1 MNHLGLAFRNLKR
14 RPARSVLTVLG
25 VALAVGSFITL
36 YGLSRSV
43 GENVQQSFEEREA
56 DLTVRRRGVAEPFGG
71 TMPQSTVGE
80 IAKVPGV
87 AAVSGQ
93 LLSFAA
99 TDNDDHVLAFG
110 WVSDSFFWSTVPLVD
125 GRLPS
130 PGEKR
135 VALIGKDIALAL
147 NKHVGDDITL
157 LGDKFRIIGT
167 TNYNSVINRN
177 AVIVE
182 LADLQELT
190 FRNDAVTYISV
201 KLDRPSSPDQ
211 AERVA
216 QAIEALGELTVTK
229 SADVMRN
236 DSLIGLLSA
245 VSTSMAWVALL
256 MGVLMVLNTLLM
268 AVLERTR
275 EIGILSAIGWSKQRV
290 MGALVIEG
298 FILSALGSAAGIVL
312 GFAGARLLSAI
323 PAIGRYVA
331 VRPTLGLIVAT
342 AAAAIVLG
350 ILGSF
355 YPAFV
360 ATRQSPDA
368 ALERA

>member
-14 RPARSVLTVLG
+14 RPARSLLTVLG

-43 GENVQQSFEEREA
+43 QENVQQSFEEREA

-71 TMPQSTVGE
+71 TMPQATIQE
-80 IAKVPGV
+80 IAKIQGV

-110 WVSDSFFWSTVPLVD
+110 WASDSFFWPTVPLVE
-125 GRLPS
+125 GRLPN
-130 PGEKR
+130 PGENR
-135 VALIGKDIALAL
+135 AALIGKDIARTLD
-147 NKHVGDDITL
+147 KHVGDDMTL
-157 LGDKFRIIGT
+157 FGEKFRIVGV

-177 AVIVE
+177 AVIVG

-201 KLDRPSSPDQ
+201 KLDTPDSPENADRI
-211 AERVA
+211 AN
-216 QAIEALGELTVTK
+216 AIESMAELTVTK
-229 SADVMRN
+229 SEDVMRN

-245 VSTSMAWVALL
+245 VSTSMAWTALL

-275 EIGILSAIGWSKQRV
+275 EIGILSAIGWSKRRV

-298 FILSALGSAAGIVL
+298 LILSALGSLAGIVL
-312 GFAGARLLSAI
+312 GIAGSQLLSAI
-323 PAIGRYVA
+323 PAIGRYIA
-331 VRPTLGLIVAT
+331 VSPTPGLIAAT

-360 ATRQSPDA
+360 ATRQSPAA

>member
-1 MNHLGLAFRNLKR
+1 MNHLQLAFRNLKR

-43 GENVQQSFEEREA
+43 HENVQQSFAERGT
-56 DLTVRRRGVAEPFGG
+56 DLTIRRRGIAEPFGG
-71 TMPQSTVGE
+71 TMPQSIIPE
-80 IAKVPGV
+80 IAKIPGV
-87 AAVSGQ
+87 DATSGQ
-93 LLSFAA
+93 LLTFAA
-99 TDNDDHVLAFG
+99 TDNDDHVIAFG
-110 WVSDSFFWSTVPLVD
+110 WASDSFYWPETPLLE
-125 GRLPS
+125 GRLPHS
-130 PGEKR
+130 GER
-135 VALIGKDIALAL
+135 RIALVGKDIARTLD
-147 NKHVGDDITL
+147 KHVGDNITL
-157 LGDKFRIIGT
+157 LGEKFRVIGI
-167 TNYNSVINRN
+167 TNYASIINRN

-182 LADLQELT
+182 LADLQEVT
-190 FRNDAVTYISV
+190 FRTGAVTFISV
-201 KLDRPSSPDQ
+201 RLVHPADQ
-211 AERVA
+211 AEIDRIA
-216 QAIEALGELTVTK
+216 KAIEAMGQLSVTK
-229 SADVMRN
+229 SENVLRS

-275 EIGILSAIGWSKQRV
+275 EIGILSAIGWSTERI

-298 FILSALGSAAGIVL
+298 FILSALGSAVGIVI
-312 GFAGARLLSAI
+312 GIVGSQLLSSI

-331 VRPTLGLIVAT
+331 VRPTPGLIAAT
-342 AAAAIVLG
+342 AVAAIVLG

-360 ATRQSPDA
+360 ATRQSPAA